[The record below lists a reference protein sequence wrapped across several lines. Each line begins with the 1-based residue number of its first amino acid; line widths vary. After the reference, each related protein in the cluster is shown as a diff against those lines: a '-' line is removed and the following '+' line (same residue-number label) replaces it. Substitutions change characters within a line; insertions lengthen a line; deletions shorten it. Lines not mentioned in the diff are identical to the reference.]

1 MAMKDIESR
10 KDIEQ
15 LVQKF
20 YESVRK
26 DDLIGVVFNDVVSI
40 DWEKHLPVMYDFWDS
55 IIFSAGNYAGN
66 PMALHKHLHSIWPLN
81 EAHFAR
87 WLKLFTGTVDELF
100 SGEKA
105 ELAKARATGIAAI
118 MLVKINSPGNIA

>member
-1 MAMKDIESR
+1 MKDIESR

-15 LVQKF
+15 LIQTF
-20 YESVRK
+20 YGIVTK
-26 DDLIGVVFNDVVSI
+26 DDLIGVVFNEVVTI

-81 EAHFAR
+81 EAHFER
-87 WLKLFTGTVDELF
+87 WLKIFNETVDALF

-105 ELAKARATGIAAI
+105 ELAKARAKGIAAI